1 MRTWAWMMEAPAST
15 AAWALSTCS
24 ATVIGTAGLFSLR
37 GRLPVMAT
45 QMMQGVVIGL
55 PQRARMLPPST
66 PQTADV
72 TKEARSEARKTMT
85 LATSSG

>member
-1 MRTWAWMMEAPAST
+1 MVAPASK
-15 AAWALSTCS
+15 ASCALATCS
-24 ATVIGTAGLFSLR
+24 AMVIGTAGLLALR
-37 GRLPVMAT
+37 GRLPVIAT
-45 QMMQGVVIGL
+45 QMMQGLVIGFS